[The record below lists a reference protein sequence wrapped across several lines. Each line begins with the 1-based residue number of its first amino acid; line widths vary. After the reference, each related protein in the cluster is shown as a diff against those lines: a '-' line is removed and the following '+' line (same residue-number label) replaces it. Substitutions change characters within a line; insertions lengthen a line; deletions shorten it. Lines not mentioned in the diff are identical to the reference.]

1 MIYGRFWWTV
11 AYYVT
16 EIRSVWRKFEI
27 IIKSIDWIERTEAEE
42 KEDVVLIVLKEGENV
57 INLLTVRTLIT
68 VFVVNLSTY
77 KRAFHQNTL

>member
-16 EIRSVWRKFEI
+16 EIRPVWRKFEI

-57 INLLTVRTLIT
+57 INLLTVRSLIT
-68 VFVVNLSTY
+68 VFVVNL
-77 KRAFHQNTL
+77 